1 MSEIGNTTKPTHVVG
16 TRNEPWLCT
25 SCEKLWPQTILPKSN
40 SRKSKVT
47 QIQTAQTQK
56 LLKSNIDKNW
66 HVSWHEL
73 WTKRWPQAILLQN
86 KNSHERKITQNQ
98 SWTKS
103 KSKKWPPSFKKH
115 LSKLGLTPSHKPI
128 STHLP
133 HKRLMKERHIRYL
146 KSLQM

>member
-1 MSEIGNTTKPTHVVG
+1 MWIVDPTLGSFLIASTILSNYSMLVKS
-16 TRNEPWLCT
+16 WL
-25 SCEKLWPQTILPKSN
+25 PRTILPRNQTRAKSL
-40 SRKSKVT
+40 KYK
-47 QIQTAQTQK
+47 TAQTQN

-66 HVSWHEL
+66 HATWHEL
-73 WTKRWPQAILLQN
+73 WTKRWPQAILLQS